1 MFPIVLIRNNCRWA
15 SYWELAV
22 LQPFGEQAQ
31 AGAVPEDQFHSVGS
45 LARKQKIT
53 PENGSATQLFLHQ
66 RSPSIPLRKSTG
78 FVAINNFSFN
88 YLPLGED
95 RSVTRF
101 GPSALAIRASND
113 AGLLGRTREPGSAPL
128 LGHGLVV
135 PAAKWVK
142 GRERIAAAA
151 S

>member
-1 MFPIVLIRNNCRWA
+1 MGQLLGTCRPPTFWRTDTGRCRARRPISLCRQ
-15 SYWELAV
+15 L
-22 LQPFGEQAQ
+22 
-31 AGAVPEDQFHSVGS
+31 GAETEDH
-45 LARKQKIT
+45 ARERIG
-53 PENGSATQLFLHQ
+53 PQLFLHQ